1 MAMTPEGKVKQVVG
15 RKLKQLGAYYF
26 FPATGGYGRSGVPD
40 IIGCLDGMFF
50 GIECKAGKNKPTQL
64 QVKNLRDIKKA
75 GGVAMVVNEDNAH
88 DVGSALKRS
97 ILLTFLDK
105 KQRRNNDEDV

>member
-1 MAMTPEGKVKQVVG
+1 MAMTPEGKVKQIVG

-50 GIECKAGKNKPTQL
+50 GIECKAGKNKLTQL
-64 QVKNLRDIKKA
+64 QMKNLRDIKKA
-75 GGVAMVVNEDNAH
+75 GGVPMVVNDDNAN
-88 DVGSALKRS
+88 DVSSELKRL
-97 ILLTFLDK
+97 ILLTVLDK
-105 KQRRNNDEDV
+105 RSSNDEDV

>member
-1 MAMTPEGKVKQVVG
+1 
-15 RKLKQLGAYYF
+15 
-26 FPATGGYGRSGVPD
+26 
-40 IIGCLDGMFF
+40 
-50 GIECKAGKNKPTQL
+50 
-64 QVKNLRDIKKA
+64 
-75 GGVAMVVNEDNAH
+75 MVVNEDNAH